1 MILTYCPYGRM
12 QLRVTVT
19 QGKLRGSIIQRQ
31 GQSVIKSPG
40 LYYYYSDTGNGSDHL
55 PSTEGTESL
64 CHCSSAYKSPLAQH
78 PSASKAKLI
87 TSTYMQH
94 LAEPTGGRDF
104 VFQVEG
110 RKQLLK

>member
-12 QLRVTVT
+12 HLQVTVT
-19 QGKLRGSIIQRQ
+19 QGKLRQ
-31 GQSVIKSPG
+31 GQSVIKGPG

-64 CHCSSAYKSPLAQH
+64 CHCSSAYKSPLAQQ

>member
-1 MILTYCPYGRM
+1 MILTYCPYGKL

-31 GQSVIKSPG
+31 GRGVIKSPG

-55 PSTEGTESL
+55 PSTEGTGSL
-64 CHCSSAYKSPLAQH
+64 CHCSSVYKSPLAQH
-78 PSASKAKLI
+78 LSASKATLI

-94 LAEPTGGRDF
+94 LAEPTGGWDF

>member
-1 MILTYCPYGRM
+1 M

-19 QGKLRGSIIQRQ
+19 QGKLRGSIIRCQ
-31 GQSVIKSPG
+31 GRSVIKSPG
-40 LYYYYSDTGNGSDHL
+40 LYYYCGDTGNGSDHL

-78 PSASKAKLI
+78 PSASEAKLI
-87 TSTYMQH
+87 TSTYMRH
-94 LAEPTGGRDF
+94 LAEPTGGSDS

-110 RKQLLK
+110 RKRLLK